1 MRQIRIYSDSALE
14 CDRQVALDE
23 LGSNHLAR
31 VLRVRVDDPVTL
43 FNGDGFDYLA
53 TVTGISKRSVTL
65 TVNAQTNAAAESPLH
80 TELGLALSKGERF
93 DWAIQKATEMGVTRI
108 TPLLSERVEVKLPG
122 DRMAKKQQHW
132 QQVVISACE
141 QSGRAVVPQVQ
152 PAMAL
157 ADWCHQTD
165 ADCKLMLHHHQPA
178 GLQADAPQRVALLIG
193 PEGGLSA
200 NDIAQASNAGFAA
213 WRIGPRVMRTETA
226 PAVALAVLGARWGD
240 LNDLG

>member
-1 MRQIRIYSDSALE
+1 M
-14 CDRQVALDE
+14 VLDE
-23 LGSNHLAR
+23 LASNHLSR

-43 FNGDGFDYLA
+43 FNGDGVDYLA
-53 TVTGISKRSVTL
+53 TVTNIGKHAVTL
-65 TVNAQTNAAAESPLH
+65 TVTTLTDAAAESPLF
-80 TELGLALSKGERF
+80 TDLGLALSKGERF
-93 DWAIQKATEMGVTRI
+93 DWAIQKATELGVSRI
-108 TPLLSERVEVKLPG
+108 TPLLSERVEVKLPS

-152 PAMAL
+152 SVMQL
-157 ADWCHQTD
+157 GDWCRQTD
-165 ADCKLMLHHHQPA
+165 ADCKLMLHHHEPA
-178 GLQADAPQRVALLIG
+178 GLQAHAPQHVALLIG

-200 NDIAQASNAGFAA
+200 NDIVQASNAGFAA

-240 LNDLG
+240 LNDMG